1 MDLEDADLM
10 DISHTPTTPT
20 RTIGTATSSLS
31 TKQKKSPLTHTQNKW
46 FKALPNGTDFQR
58 KNHLETTPILM
69 DEDTSDIPN
78 RQFHQRNPATDEG
91 EEAMTDKEAGG
102 ENQI

>member
-1 MDLEDADLM
+1 
-10 DISHTPTTPT
+10 
-20 RTIGTATSSLS
+20 
-31 TKQKKSPLTHTQNKW
+31 
-46 FKALPNGTDFQR
+46 
-58 KNHLETTPILM
+58 M